1 MATRK
6 WSRRYQCQ
14 CPRPQSGDG
23 IHSERQIPKM
33 AERQAARTIESTV
46 LGGAIGTGVVVGS
59 VILSCTELDTELD
72 ASSDP
77 ARIRNHPYLRNWP
90 LQVNYT
96 RVGVLAQDAIQYTV
110 TIVHYSLLRLCS
122 GAHRGGPQGPL
133 RHGGVRTIPRSCNGS
148 KSARPAASG
157 PKLWS
162 RWWATNGA
170 SCSPPSRCSSAGP
183 LGCTISCARCWCLQ
197 LPWIRWRPN
206 ALTRLHPVLRPLLL
220 PPQHRCQPRAC
231 RATTRREALDAQ
243 RTAMPPQ
250 GRNFRATWCDGGR
263 TIRWRAPPSAAQHAR
278 AMLAATHGCGA
289 ATRRLARRGTRNAG

>member
-1 MATRK
+1 MRRPRSDVRSDRCRSKPCQCPRHGDERRAMATRK

-133 RHGGVRTIPRSCNGS
+133 RHGGVRTLSSR
-148 KSARPAASG
+148 
-157 PKLWS
+157 KL
-162 RWWATNGA
+162 
-170 SCSPPSRCSSAGP
+170 
-183 LGCTISCARCWCLQ
+183 
-197 LPWIRWRPN
+197 
-206 ALTRLHPVLRPLLL
+206 HV
-220 PPQHRCQPRAC
+220 
-231 RATTRREALDAQ
+231 
-243 RTAMPPQ
+243 
-250 GRNFRATWCDGGR
+250 
-263 TIRWRAPPSAAQHAR
+263 
-278 AMLAATHGCGA
+278 
-289 ATRRLARRGTRNAG
+289 